1 MLPVSLL
8 VTMEAVK
15 IGQGLLISWDW
26 EIFDPIKNQEAKVSN
41 SALLEELG
49 QIHYLFSDKTGTL
62 TKNEMK
68 LKAFAIG
75 E

>member
-1 MLPVSLL
+1 MLPISLL

-26 EIFDPIKNQEAKVSN
+26 EIFDAVKNQEAKVSN

-49 QIHYLFSDKTGTL
+49 
-62 TKNEMK
+62 
-68 LKAFAIG
+68 
-75 E
+75 